1 MKTKEFRSYAEY
13 EKFAEEREDTPDQL
27 MKVIIYRGWKQSEK
41 EIIKARQL
49 LGIIEP
55 GDICKIGRYTVECV
69 GNQIYFKR

>member
-13 EKFAEEREDTPDQL
+13 EKLGVTPDQL

-41 EIIKARQL
+41 EITKARQL
-49 LGIIEP
+49 LDIIQP
-55 GDICKIGRYTVECV
+55 GDICKIGRYTVEGV